1 MKKKTKILKLIA
13 ILTAFIGLSFT
24 VVSCEPDEID
34 AFIDGFYDGYY
45 GNY

>member
-1 MKKKTKILKLIA
+1 MKNSKIFRVLVIGAA
-13 ILTAFIGLSFT
+13 ILGLSFT
-24 VVSCEPDEID
+24 VVSCEPEEVD